1 MYEYANDQ
9 LADLD
14 QLRSRLAKMSD
25 DHLSSTHLEDTMSR
39 CESCSWRIR
48 PHAAIGVWYK
58 PRQCFCQR

>member
-39 CESCSWRIR
+39 CESTPKRKSLC
-48 PHAAIGVWYK
+48 
-58 PRQCFCQR
+58 